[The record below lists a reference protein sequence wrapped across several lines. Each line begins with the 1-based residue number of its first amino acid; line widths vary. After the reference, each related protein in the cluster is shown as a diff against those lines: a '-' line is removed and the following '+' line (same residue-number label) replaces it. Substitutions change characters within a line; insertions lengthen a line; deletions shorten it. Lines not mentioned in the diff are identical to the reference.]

1 MGTHDT
7 RSRAGF
13 DGAVRRAGTFL
24 SGLLPGLLP
33 ALLAVNTLLAIASP
47 VGAEDTAAAE
57 TSSGSMQKMID
68 QQLDK
73 IPSGDEGVNQIMG
86 ELTDK
91 LTLTPDQQKDI
102 RPSIVDTVAAM
113 EKSRDRFRAGE
124 ITPMAMAMQVQMA
137 GQKAAVLIEPVL
149 DEEQMVKYKALRQDQ
164 RRQMMQAMQQQQRAA
179 GAAGA
184 GGSQ

>member
-137 GQKAAVLIEPVL
+137 GQKAAVLPADDAGHAAAAARRWRRRGGRLAV
-149 DEEQMVKYKALRQDQ
+149 ALSAVALSVED
-164 RRQMMQAMQQQQRAA
+164 
-179 GAAGA
+179 GP
-184 GGSQ
+184 